1 MCTTGRIDLAFR
13 LYESAVMHTT
23 SQGRDNCGCSP
34 GANLLG
40 VHVSAQPIWI
50 GLLEAAAMATELE
63 GIKPQRPMTHDLLRN
78 LLAELGGTVESIE
91 VTELRPVPQYVL
103 KMRLGAADGTTIKAD
118 VGGSIWKIGQSRE
131 R

>member
-1 MCTTGRIDLAFR
+1 MTPMCTTSEIDLAFR

-50 GLLEAAAMATELE
+50 GLLALAPLQVTTTVPLPGRAV
-63 GIKPQRPMTHDLLRN
+63 PPRQRLPD
-78 LLAELGGTVESIE
+78 
-91 VTELRPVPQYVL
+91 LRPLPQHGSVPTPSSSSNWPTPTAWWT
-103 KMRLGAADGTTIKAD
+103 G
-118 VGGSIWKIGQSRE
+118 RE
-131 R
+131 